1 MVCGGRGSF
10 KWLKYMKTMRIVN
23 SRNERVYVERL
34 FFRRWWVRISPSWV
48 TNIEAWN
55 WVRGKR
61 NVNLVKRK

>member
-1 MVCGGRGSF
+1 
-10 KWLKYMKTMRIVN
+10 MKTMRIVN